1 MPTDILTAEVLSAA
15 LVAFLASVVEFAEAA
30 TIVLAVGMSR
40 GWRSALSGAVGAA
53 AVLILITLLA
63 GVALAVW
70 VPEAVLQLLVGTL
83 LVIFGLQWLR
93 GAVLRVVGR
102 KGHGADDGLSAP
114 PGAPAVGSRGLDWFG
129 FVVAFKG
136 VLLEGLEVVFIV
148 LTIGASAGSVP
159 AAAGGA
165 AASGVV
171 VIAVAFLVRRQV
183 GRLPA
188 NTVRLAVGVLI
199 ATFGTYW
206 TVEGLGAFAGSGSV
220 HWAGGDWALAGLLAG
235 WTGCAY
241 LAIWMLRRPST
252 TKTGTGTGSDEEVP
266 V

>member
-15 LVAFLASVVEFAEAA
+15 LVAFLASVVEFAEACA
-30 TIVLAVGMSR
+30 IVLAVGMSR
-40 GWRSALSGAVGAA
+40 GWRSALAGAAGAA
-53 AVLILITLLA
+53 AVLVLITLLA
-63 GVALAVW
+63 GVALVTW
-70 VPEAVLQLLVGTL
+70 VPEHVLQLVVGTL

-102 KGHGADDGLSAP
+102 KGGGADDGLSAP
-114 PGAPAVGSRGLDWFG
+114 PETPAGGSRGLDWFG

-148 LTIGASAGSVP
+148 VTIGVSVGSVP
-159 AAAGGA
+159 AAALGA
-165 AASGVV
+165 ATSGLF
-171 VIAVAFLVRRQV
+171 VIAVAILVRRQV

-188 NTVRLAVGVLI
+188 NAVRLAVGVLL

-206 TVEGLGAFAGSGSV
+206 TVEGLGSFAGSGSV

-241 LAIWMLRRPST
+241 LAVRMLRRPAAT
-252 TKTGTGTGSDEEVP
+252 TTDTDREVP